1 MWNTCL
7 WLRLPSPDGP
17 ILYTPIPPSFGVV
30 VGWDALLGQP
40 ASSKRVDVPLISS
53 SRFSTCDRELP
64 REQPVVLEGVFLL
77 ALCDHF
83 SSKSKSCSV
92 TKIKLYLKKKP
103 KQPTT
108 PALCKC
114 DATTFLSKE
123 KLISE
128 WAARGSWFV
137 HLLIQARG
145 VNMQVGY
152 QGWVHTGWF
161 PAPPQNCISGA
172 GYKLLFLISRN
183 CNSEFVTI
191 HICNSCWSQ

>member
-17 ILYTPIPPSFGVV
+17 IPYTPIPPSFGVV

-64 REQPVVLEGVFLL
+64 REQAVVLEGFFLL

-92 TKIKLYLKKKP
+92 TKIKLYLKKTQNN
-103 KQPTT
+103 QP
-108 PALCKC
+108 PPPSANVM
-114 DATTFLSKE
+114 APLSCLKKNWSLDE
-123 KLISE
+123 LQG
-128 WAARGSWFV
+128 AAGLSTYSYRPGVWTCRLV
-137 HLLIQARG
+137 TRDGYIQAG
-145 VNMQVGY
+145 SLHHHKTVFLVLD
-152 QGWVHTGWF
+152 TSFCFWF
-161 PAPPQNCISGA
+161 LGTVIQN
-172 GYKLLFLISRN
+172 L
-183 CNSEFVTI
+183 
-191 HICNSCWSQ
+191 